1 LILFHCVQWEHVQFY
16 FFYLKEQETT
26 KKRGKKKGKEA
37 AVQETTT
44 VQDTAAVQNI
54 YPSTSLPTED
64 MSEPYMAINTFSQ
77 LFTVM
82 FQSNTPFV

>member
-1 LILFHCVQWEHVQFY
+1 MILFHCVQWERVQFY

-37 AVQETTT
+37 AVQETTA

-54 YPSTSLPTED
+54 YPSTSLPMNE
-64 MSEPYMAINTFSQ
+64 MPEPYMTINAFSQ
-77 LFTVM
+77 ILKMIF
-82 FQSNTPFV
+82 